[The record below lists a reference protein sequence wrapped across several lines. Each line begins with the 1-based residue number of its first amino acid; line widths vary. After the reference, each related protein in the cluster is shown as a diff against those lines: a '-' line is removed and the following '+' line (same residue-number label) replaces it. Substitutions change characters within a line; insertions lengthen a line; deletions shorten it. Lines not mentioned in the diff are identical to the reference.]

1 MEQIA
6 IIDLGT
12 NTFHL
17 LIVEVND
24 REEFTVKDKFKDPV
38 KLGEGGITQGYIAKE
53 AFERGQIALEKFR
66 KIINTRQVSRVFAFA
81 TSAIRGAK
89 NGIEFIQLVEAKT
102 GIKVQVINGNEE
114 AALIFQGVKNAVS
127 LPPGQDCLLVDIGGG
142 SVEFIVARDG
152 KIRLLRSLD
161 LGAARLLEQLK
172 IQDPINPSE
181 IEQARKLIQQVI
193 GPLIEELKAF
203 SIRLL
208 VGSSGTFETLATLI
222 AYENRDFHSL
232 EHINGYRFDQPQFQQ
247 IFQKLL
253 ILNKAGRT
261 ALPGMDI
268 NRVDLIVLGSILVDE
283 ILQSLNLEQILL
295 STYALKEGILY
306 DYIETRRQAHLPGLI
321 PGDRKL
327 RERSVRNLGAKL
339 QFDEPHAVHVASLA
353 VSLLDQLEELTG
365 TGEEERE
372 LLLYASML
380 HDIGHFLNRSGHHK
394 HGQYFVLNS
403 GLPGFSNDELLIM
416 SNVVRYHRK
425 SLPTRD
431 HLHFALLHPTHKML
445 VRQLSG
451 ILRIADNLDRGHRHL
466 VESIKLEV
474 RSALISI
481 EVKGPSGLEIEIQAA
496 LDNRELFEQV
506 FERRLQITQA

>member
-17 LIVEVND
+17 LIVELND
-24 REEFTVKDKFKDPV
+24 REEFTVKEKFKDPV

-53 AFERGQIALEKFR
+53 AFERGQIALDKFR
-66 KIINTRQVSRVFAFA
+66 RIIDTRQVSRVFAFA

-152 KIRLLRSLD
+152 KIRFLRSLD

-181 IEQARKLIQQVI
+181 IELARKLIQKVA

-327 RERSVRNLGAKL
+327 RERSVRNLG
-339 QFDEPHAVHVASLA
+339 V
-353 VSLLDQLEELTG
+353 
-365 TGEEERE
+365 
-372 LLLYASML
+372 
-380 HDIGHFLNRSGHHK
+380 
-394 HGQYFVLNS
+394 
-403 GLPGFSNDELLIM
+403 
-416 SNVVRYHRK
+416 
-425 SLPTRD
+425 
-431 HLHFALLHPTHKML
+431 
-445 VRQLSG
+445 
-451 ILRIADNLDRGHRHL
+451 
-466 VESIKLEV
+466 
-474 RSALISI
+474 
-481 EVKGPSGLEIEIQAA
+481 
-496 LDNRELFEQV
+496 
-506 FERRLQITQA
+506 